1 MSISSV
7 FDISQKSLAA
17 YQEALDVT
25 SNNIS
30 NASNTDY
37 SRQQVV
43 LTPSQPQQLGNFIFG
58 TGVEL
63 GSIQRASDALT
74 NSQIRTNNQKYSDNN
89 QRSTILSQVQQ
100 LFSEPSSTG
109 LSSLSTAFFNSW
121 QQLSVTPNS
130 TALRNNVIQAAQ
142 NLSSQIQNINDG
154 LNSVKSDLT
163 SEANGQVTQL
173 NADIKQVQNL
183 NAQIFQAQNSR
194 QQPNDLLDQRDKVLN
209 DLSNIA
215 NVNISFDSGN
225 SAQVSIGGVFVAD

>member
-43 LTPSQPQQLGNFIFG
+43 LTPSQPQQIGNYIFG
-58 TGVEL
+58 TGVQL

-74 NSQIRTNNQKYSDNN
+74 NSQIRTNNQKFSDNN
-89 QRSTILSQVQQ
+89 QRSTILNQVQQ

-109 LSSLSTAFFNSW
+109 LASLSTAFFNSW

-130 TALRNNVIQAAQ
+130 TALRNNVIQTAQ

-154 LNSVKSDLT
+154 LNSIKSDLT
-163 SEANGQVTQL
+163 SEAGGQVTQL

-183 NAQIFQAQNSR
+183 NAQIFQAQNAG
-194 QQPNDLLDQRDKVLN
+194 QQPNDLLDQRDKV
-209 DLSNIA
+209 
-215 NVNISFDSGN
+215 
-225 SAQVSIGGVFVAD
+225 